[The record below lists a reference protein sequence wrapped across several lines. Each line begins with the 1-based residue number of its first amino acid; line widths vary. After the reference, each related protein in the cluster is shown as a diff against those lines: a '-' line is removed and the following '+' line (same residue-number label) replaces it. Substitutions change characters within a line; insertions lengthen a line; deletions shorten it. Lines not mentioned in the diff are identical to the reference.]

1 VVIGS
6 DDDDDDEY
14 GIVDEIVSILYGFR
28 SHAILMMVMLMLL
41 IPY

>member
-14 GIVDEIVSILYGFR
+14 GIVDEIVSILNGLR
-28 SHAILMMVMLMLL
+28 SHVMVMLMMMLLL